1 MSAGVIAA
9 GGGLSP
15 RRLGLLL
22 AVAVLVLDQLS
33 KWWIMTVVMA
43 PPKPV
48 VLAPFF
54 NIVLVF
60 NRGVSFGM
68 FGAAPHWMPWLLLG
82 FALAVAG
89 GLGVWLMR
97 ARNRWLGAGLGLVIG
112 GAIGNAIDRVRL
124 GAVVD
129 FLDVHAAGYHW
140 PAFNVA
146 DSAITVG
153 VLLLLFDSLKSNPA
167 RR

>member
-1 MSAGVIAA
+1 MNAAAA

-15 RRLGLLL
+15 RGLGVLL
-22 AVAVLVLDQLS
+22 AVAALVLDRLS
-33 KWWIMTVVMA
+33 KWWILTVLMA

-68 FGAAPHWMPWLLLG
+68 FGAAPDWMPLLLLG
-82 FALAVAG
+82 FAAAVAG
-89 GLGVWLMR
+89 GLGFWLMR

-112 GAIGNAIDRVRL
+112 GAIGNGIDRVRL

-140 PAFNVA
+140 PAFNIA

-153 VLLLLFDSLKSNPA
+153 VLLLLLDTLKSRP
-167 RR
+167 